1 MPTRCSSGILIVG
14 TLPETFEHVD
24 LGCVSDISLYFN
36 NLRGSEGTYFNNY
49 PHHVVGMSQVVDRR
63 RRVVIPK
70 HVAKSL
76 DIQGGDR
83 VIFEKIG
90 DHYAIAKAGDRT
102 GRLAEVMDR
111 IPERTGKPQPVSP
124 REMKRIWKE

>member
-1 MPTRCSSGILIVG
+1 
-14 TLPETFEHVD
+14 
-24 LGCVSDISLYFN
+24 
-36 NLRGSEGTYFNNY
+36 
-49 PHHVVGMSQVVDRR
+49 MSQVVDRR

-76 DIQGGDR
+76 DIQSGDR

-90 DHYAIAKAGDRT
+90 DHFAIAKAGDRI
-102 GRLAEVMDR
+102 GRLSEVMDR